1 MLTTPADNQ
10 QTHWSDPG
18 AYLAQ
23 LKELPSEP
31 AALADALEEFVIHH
45 AVARQIGFPV
55 PATAEGDRSL
65 RLSSRLL
72 ETVIQRDPRPL
83 AIHRDLPDYL
93 YVTCRD
99 FALLA
104 ISALRA
110 HGVPARLRAGFASY
124 FKKGYW
130 EDHYVCEYQ
139 RDGQWA
145 MLDAQLGRR
154 AREGM
159 RITFDI
165 ANVPAT
171 GFRSAASVWR
181 AVRNGEIDA
190 ATCGL
195 SYAGIVGEWWIAS
208 SVIRDAAALAGTECL
223 PWDNWGPTIAF
234 RETRSVTDEQA
245 RNIDALAQALDP
257 AAPPDRHAAQTLLAQ
272 FPWAL
277 PPQDAFDAP

>member
-1 MLTTPADNQ
+1 MDRQ
-10 QTHWSDPG
+10 QTEWSDPG

-31 AALADALEEFVIHH
+31 AALADAIEEFVIQH

-55 PATAEGDRSL
+55 PAAAESDRSL
-65 RLSSRLL
+65 RRASLL
-72 ETVIQRDPRPL
+72 LDTLIQRDPRPL
-83 AIHRDLPDYL
+83 TIHRDLPDYL

-110 HGVPARLRAGFASY
+110 HGIPARLRAGFASY
-124 FKKGYW
+124 FKAGYW

-139 RDGQWA
+139 RDGRWT

-165 ANVPAT
+165 ANVPSSS
-171 GFRSAASVWR
+171 FRSAASVWH
-181 AVRNGEIDA
+181 AVRRGEIDA

-195 SYAGIVGEWWIAS
+195 TYANIVGEWWIAS
-208 SVIRDAAALAGTECL
+208 SVIRDAATLAGIECL
-223 PWDNWGPTIAF
+223 PWDDWGPCASF
-234 RETRSVTDEQA
+234 RETRKVTTEQA
-245 RNIDALAQALDP
+245 RDIDALAQALDP
-257 AAPPDRHAAQTLLAQ
+257 APPDRHAAQMILAQ
-272 FPWAL
+272 FPWAA
-277 PPQDAFDAP
+277 PPKDAFGTA

>member
-1 MLTTPADNQ
+1 MDSQ
-10 QTHWSDPG
+10 QTQWTDPG

-31 AALADALEEFVIHH
+31 VALADAIEEFVIHH

-55 PATAEGDRSL
+55 PDYAESDRSL
-65 RLSSRLL
+65 RRSSLLL
-72 ETVIQRDPRPL
+72 ETLIQPDPRPL
-83 AIHRDLPDYL
+83 TIHRDLPDYL

-110 HGVPARLRAGFASY
+110 HSIPARLRAGFASY
-124 FKKGYW
+124 FSKGQW

-139 RDGQWA
+139 RDGQWV

-165 ANVPAT
+165 ANVPST
-171 GFRSAASVWR
+171 GFRSAASMWR
-181 AVRNGEIDA
+181 AVRKGEIDA

-195 SYAGIVGEWWIAS
+195 TYADIVGEWWIAS
-208 SVIRDAAALAGTECL
+208 SVIRDAASLAGTECL
-223 PWDNWGPTIAF
+223 PWDDWGPAIAF
-234 RETRSVTDEQA
+234 RATRSVTDEQA
-245 RNIDALAQALDP
+245 RDIDALAQVLDP
-257 AAPPDRHAAQTLLAQ
+257 APSDRHAAQTILAQ
-272 FPWAL
+272 FPWAA
-277 PPQDAFDAP
+277 PPKDAFASS